1 MGKAKKKRGPLT
13 CCSSLVEIRGEEIR
27 SDIINW
33 LIIRNDSVFLKIYA
47 DDNKR
52 KTQLSLGLGH

>member
-1 MGKAKKKRGPLT
+1 MGKVKKKRGPLT
-13 CCSSLVEIRGEEIR
+13 CSSLVEIRGEEIR